1 MSVEFPIFNKRIN
14 LIKKDYGLID
24 DSVTKMIDNNPFICD
39 GGGVANDWLL
49 NIVNHSLENLIYA
62 VAPSLKEKAIQDIID
77 YYVWENNFGGEV
89 DGKDLS
95 DNRTFYNYIIE
106 AEKCQK

>member
-1 MSVEFPIFNKRIN
+1 
-14 LIKKDYGLID
+14 
-24 DSVTKMIDNNPFICD
+24 MIDNNPFICD

-62 VAPSLKEKAIQDIID
+62 VNPEASFKFIQNTID
-77 YYVWENNFGGEV
+77 YYVWENNFGGII

-95 DNRTFYNYIIE
+95 DDRLLYDYLKEIH
-106 AEKCQK
+106 